1 MGRTYRVFGLDL
13 RANHSIPG
21 LEPSATSGKTP
32 DVEIFLG
39 HSPSADRPDSVGA
52 ETLTFTSSMVQ
63 ESGEPCLRV
72 WKTPGGEI
80 LRLEY
85 FDGMQ
90 FWLDREGKTVWAL
103 WPDSSSLEDA
113 ATYLLGPV
121 LGLLLRLRGITCLHA
136 SAVAFGKFAVA
147 FAGSEGAGKS
157 TTAAALARRGHAVI
171 SDDIVAL
178 AERDGAFFVLPAYPY
193 LCLWPESVEMLY
205 GASKILPT
213 FSPNWDKRQLSL
225 ARNRLRFAQQPLPL
239 GAIYLLGERS
249 SMEAAPFLETLTQ
262 REALV
267 SLVAESYA
275 TSLLDTHMRAREFE
289 LLGRLLAAVP
299 VSKLHPHEDPA
310 RIASLCD
317 VIERNS
323 PERRRVSAPHMAQ
336 HA

>member
-1 MGRTYRVFGLDL
+1 ML
-13 RANHSIPG
+13 H
-21 LEPSATSGKTP
+21 
-32 DVEIFLG
+32 
-39 HSPSADRPDSVGA
+39 
-52 ETLTFTSSMVQ
+52 
-63 ESGEPCLRV
+63 
-72 WKTPGGEI
+72 
-80 LRLEY
+80 LEY

-121 LGLLLRLRGITCLHA
+121 LGLLLRLRGVTCLHA
-136 SAVAFGKFAVA
+136 SAVALGKFAVA
-147 FAGSEGAGKS
+147 FAGFEGAGKS

-205 GASKILPT
+205 GASKTLPA

-225 ARNRLRFAQQPLPL
+225 AHNRLRFAEQPLPL

-249 SMEAAPFLETLTQ
+249 AEETAPFLETLTQ
-262 REALV
+262 IESLV

-275 TSLLDTHMRAREFE
+275 TSLLDKHMRVREFE
-289 LLGRLLAAVP
+289 LLGRLLAVVP
-299 VSKLHPHEDPA
+299 VSKLHAHEDPT
-310 RIASLCD
+310 RVGSLCD
-317 VIERNS
+317 LIERNA
-323 PERRRVSAPHMAQ
+323 PEQARPNVMLLS
-336 HA
+336 